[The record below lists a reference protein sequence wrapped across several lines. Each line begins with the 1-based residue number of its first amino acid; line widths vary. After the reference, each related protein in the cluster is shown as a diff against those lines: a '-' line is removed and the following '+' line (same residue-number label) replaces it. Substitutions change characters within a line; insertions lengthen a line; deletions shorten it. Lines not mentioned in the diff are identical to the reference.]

1 VDVARD
7 HLRPTPPSPFIMARR
22 RRLSGLPDFLQN
34 SPFLPLGSTE
44 DDDFNA
50 IHKVQAKPSLCQILR
65 SKRFRTIVIFVL
77 AFIGLTTLPSRISK
91 FHPLVRLGLSG
102 PKCYFSGPVTTPAIP
117 EGKIDWSQFAY
128 TQYVT
133 NTDYLCNSLMIFE
146 TLHRLGS
153 KADRLLLYPSTLLN
167 TNTTEDGLV
176 NRLLDKAKIDYS
188 VKLIPIEEQHK
199 SNAYRNPPPP
209 L

>member
-1 VDVARD
+1 VAVVRG
-7 HLRPTPPSPFIMARR
+7 HIRPIPPSPFIMARQ
-22 RRLSGLPDFLQN
+22 RRLSGLPNFLQN
-34 SPFLPLGSTE
+34 SPFLPLGTTE

-65 SKRFRTIVIFVL
+65 SKRFRTIVIFVF
-77 AFIGLTTLPSRISK
+77 AFIGLITLPSRISK

-102 PKCYFSGPVTTPAIP
+102 PKCYFSEPVTTPAIS

-128 TQYVT
+128 TLYVT
-133 NTDYLCNSLMIFE
+133 NTDYLCNSLLIFE

-167 TNTTEDGLV
+167 TNTTGDNLV
-176 NRLLDKAKIDYS
+176 DHLLDRAKTDYN

-199 SNAYRNPPPP
+199 SNAYRNSP